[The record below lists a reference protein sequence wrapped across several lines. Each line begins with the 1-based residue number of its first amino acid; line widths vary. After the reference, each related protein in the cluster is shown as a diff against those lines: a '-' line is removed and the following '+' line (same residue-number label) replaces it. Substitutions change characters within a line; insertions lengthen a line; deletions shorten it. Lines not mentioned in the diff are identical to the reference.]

1 MHIKK
6 SNKNNPHHWTAPAEK
21 VLQERPMQKEKHRI
35 HIVIASSLDLEFLPR
50 QQSCLQQRHK

>member
-21 VLQERPMQKEKHRI
+21 VLQERPIQKEKQRI
-35 HIVIASSLDLEFLPR
+35 HIVIASSLDHEFLPR
-50 QQSCLQQRHK
+50 KHTE